1 MTETGYDSAGPFGT
15 TEAIQAARLP
25 RVVMLCLANGVEKV
39 FVYRESGSTPS
50 MHACSG
56 ILRNDFSRKPSWY
69 TLRTMIRQLQ
79 GVSGGARRMPHPDQN
94 VWLLEWDTGGKPLL
108 TAWTLDGKARLGID
122 LGGCKVTDSFGGL
135 RPLPSTAEVEI
146 TPYPQY
152 FRDFSSTEALEK
164 LRAEHQR
171 QEAARIARLEKIAS
185 LRKYLFDFGSL
196 EHVGA
201 ATWKGIG
208 RITFRCSILRHGM
221 RNEAMD
227 STNRRC
233 RMTTSRGW
241 GIRNWIAMALEC
253 GTRYFGSALHPDNT
267 ICR

>member
-79 GVSGGARRMPHPDQN
+79 GVGGGARRMPHPDQN

-108 TAWTLDGKARLGID
+108 TAWTVDGEARLGID

-135 RPLPSTAEVEI
+135 APLPNTAELADHALSPVLPRLLEHGTPGEI
-146 TPYPQY
+146 ACGAPAP
-152 FRDFSSTEALEK
+152 RGCPN
-164 LRAEHQR
+164 R
-171 QEAARIARLEKIAS
+171 AAREDCVAS
-185 LRKYLFDFGSL
+185 QIPVRFWLAGTC
-196 EHVGA
+196 GA
-201 ATWKGIG
+201 QQ
-208 RITFRCSILRHGM
+208 H
-221 RNEAMD
+221 
-227 STNRRC
+227 
-233 RMTTSRGW
+233 
-241 GIRNWIAMALEC
+241 
-253 GTRYFGSALHPDNT
+253 
-267 ICR
+267 